1 MTAVTDTRQ
10 PEMGLDFDKVWA
22 VLQEIAKQIKETNEE
37 TDRRMQKLGEETD
50 RRMQKS
56 SAETDRKLQETAQKI
71 RESSEETDRKLQETA
86 QKIRESSAETDRKLQ
101 ETARIMQKLTKATNK
116 QIGDL
121 GGRFGELVE
130 HLVAP
135 GIVKKFNTLGYGF
148 TRCNANALFEN
159 ESLNLALEIDLFLEN
174 GDCAMAVEVKA
185 NLKTGDVKDHIK
197 RMEKLHRYASAHKD
211 SRKFYGAVAGA
222 VISQEVKEFA
232 LKNGF
237 YVVAQ
242 SGDTMIIDVPEG
254 FKPKVW

>member
-1 MTAVTDTRQ
+1 
-10 PEMGLDFDKVWA
+10 MGLDFDKVWA
-22 VLQEIAKQIKETNEE
+22 LLQEIAKQIKETNEE

-50 RRMQKS
+50 RRMQK
-56 SAETDRKLQETAQKI
+56 LG
-71 RESSEETDRKLQETA
+71 EETDRKLQETA
-86 QKIRESSAETDRKLQ
+86 KQIKETND
-101 ETARIMQKLTKATNK
+101 ETARLMEKLTKETNK
-116 QIGDL
+116 QIGNL
-121 GGRFGELVE
+121 GSRFGELAE

-148 TRCNANALFEN
+148 TRCNSNTSFED

-185 NLKTGDVKDHIK
+185 NLKTDDVKDHIK

-222 VISQEVKEFA
+222 VISQEVREFA

-237 YVVAQ
+237 YVIAQ
-242 SGDTMIIDVPEG
+242 SGDTMTIDVPEG
-254 FKPKVW
+254 FKPKAW